1 MFEVGSMN
9 FWNAKISLHGATIG
23 VSCAVEQLIPQ
34 IDRIL
39 RPFISPQLPA
49 SALKASG
56 SIRPIEE
63 GEVVRH
69 LSSRA
74 RRLISS
80 DPSLE
85 LYQDCERFW
94 LVDERWGIAEMNLI
108 KAQWRSWVLPG
119 CQLDSLHLAEGA
131 MLWPLAQIL
140 RPRKL
145 HLVPA
150 ASIVRGG
157 WGVLLL
163 CPFSLEPEM
172 TRLIKSGWKIIGQ
185 RWTALRER
193 DGTIEMLP
201 MPGPIER
208 AKSLASRRRGTGSA
222 IKWCDLAQEFA
233 AATERSALCHA
244 VAIVENG
251 RRTVPK
257 FTDLSI
263 PQAQESLRH
272 QWPIADVHGAP
283 RSGMIA
289 SRLAQLC
296 RCAAGQLSH
305 DPAELAMM
313 LESAR
318 TSEPHAAPRVTI
330 SINDPQWQTA
340 A

>member
-1 MFEVGSMN
+1 MASG
-9 FWNAKISLHGATIG
+9 TI
-23 VSCAVEQLIPQ
+23 
-34 IDRIL
+34 
-39 RPFISPQLPA
+39 RPF
-49 SALKASG
+49 
-56 SIRPIEE
+56 EE
-63 GEVVRH
+63 GEVLRH

-74 RRLISS
+74 RRLISG

-94 LVDERWGIAEMNLI
+94 LVDERWGIAEINLM
-108 KAQWRSWVLPG
+108 KAQWRSWVLAG
-119 CQLDSLHLAEGA
+119 RALDSLHLAEGS

-140 RPRKL
+140 RGRRL

-172 TRLIKSGWKIIGQ
+172 SRLIKSGWKIIGQ

-193 DGTIEMLP
+193 EGTIEMLH

-208 AKSLASRRRGTGSA
+208 AKSLALRRRGTGSA
-222 IKWCDLAQEFA
+222 IKWLDLAQEFPA
-233 AATERSALCHA
+233 CQEKSALCHA
-244 VAIVENG
+244 IAIADTG
-251 RRTVPK
+251 RRSTPR

-263 PQAQESLRH
+263 PQAQEALRH
-272 QWPIADVHGAP
+272 QWPMSDIHATP
-283 RSGMIA
+283 RCGMLA
-289 SRLAQLC
+289 NRLAQLC
-296 RCAAGQLSH
+296 RCAQVQLSH
-305 DPAELAMM
+305 DPADLVMM

-318 TSEPHAAPRVTI
+318 TTEPHAAPRVTI
-330 SINDPQWQTA
+330 SLPDLKWQSA